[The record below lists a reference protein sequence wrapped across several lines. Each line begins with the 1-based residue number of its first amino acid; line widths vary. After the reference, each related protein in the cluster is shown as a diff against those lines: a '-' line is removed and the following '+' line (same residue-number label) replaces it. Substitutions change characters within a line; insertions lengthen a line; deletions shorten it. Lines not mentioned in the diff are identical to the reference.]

1 MEGVLGLRGAVWSEG
16 PLVWVWWRRPGL
28 RPRKST
34 LALGLEVR
42 RGREL
47 RVITYMQSEIFF
59 YSRF

>member
-1 MEGVLGLRGAVWSEG
+1 MV
-16 PLVWVWWRRPGL
+16 RRPPGVGVVEET
-28 RPRKST
+28 RAEAQEVQPRKST

-59 YSRF
+59 YSWL